1 MAEPF
6 TRQSVSMPLVMLS
19 DLKEEAKRRDLTL
32 SQLNPVEYVRHGRL
46 RDAQS
51 GVDLKRDEGRRE
63 EWQLTP
69 RPRAIRPCRPRPS
82 HLVGRIRRMSITGF
96 TGA

>member
-32 SQLNPVEYVRHGRL
+32 SQLIRLYVRHGRL

-51 GVDLKRDEGRRE
+51 GVDLKRDEGGE
-63 EWQLTP
+63 K
-69 RPRAIRPCRPRPS
+69 S
-82 HLVGRIRRMSITGF
+82 GN
-96 TGA
+96 